1 MDGVEGGFVDDTFL
15 EKAFELLFLG
25 LASQHFPTKKRG
37 EEQYFIAV
45 GMLTFL
51 MFRRDRLVSMMVW
64 RSIVVVGGRMLC

>member
-15 EKAFELLFLG
+15 EKAFELLSLG
-25 LASQHFPTKKRG
+25 LASQHFPTKKRR
-37 EEQYFIAV
+37 EEKYFIAV

-64 RSIVVVGGRMLC
+64 RSIILVGGRTLC